1 MIKLMELIRDED
13 IDAFVEALEIDP
25 NVEFD
30 SVDSKKYRFEVNG
43 LQYEVVMDKKVMSN
57 GKFIAESKF
66 FLMNNP
72 KIPKRKNFANDQQY
86 QIALQKSQVGITGTG
101 NYFSVF
107 SKVLSI
113 IVKYCNENKIDYVTF
128 TADEENRQK
137 LYVKILQK
145 MITKYNIPYR
155 MLDTNPVDGSSL
167 GTEEFWVEK
176 I

>member
-1 MIKLMELIRDED
+1 MIKLKELIENEN

-43 LQYEVVMDKKVMSN
+43 LQYEVVMDKKLMSN
-57 GKFIAESKF
+57 GKSIVESKF
-66 FLMNNP
+66 YLMNNP
-72 KIPKRKNFANDQQY
+72 KMPKRKNFANDQQY

-101 NYFSVF
+101 NYFLVF

-113 IVKYCNENKIDYVTF
+113 ISKYCDNEKINYITF
-128 TADEENRQK
+128 IADEENRQK
-137 LYVKILQK
+137 LYAMILQK

-155 MLDTNPVDGSSL
+155 RLKNNPIDGSSL
-167 GTEEFWVEK
+167 GTEEFWVER